1 MSASD
6 YANGAVAIAAVLF
19 AFGIV
24 GRHGAVLALLF
35 FTDWLNFVLSYLP
48 APPVALLYRATGI
61 AIESSVIWS
70 LGDAFIAIGGLVCF
84 VHDRRAWWALA
95 VYALSLTQVILHG
108 LYWDVELIAKTTYY
122 PTLNLM
128 FWSKAAVFIV
138 AGGGGIAS
146 RIGRLLDRS
155 GDVRHTHPS
164 AHSGAR

>member
-1 MSASD
+1 MTAFG

-19 AFGIV
+19 AFGIA
-24 GRHGAVLALLF
+24 GRHGVVLALLF
-35 FTDWLNFVLSYLP
+35 FIDWLHFTLSYFP
-48 APPVALLYRATGI
+48 VPPVALLYRATGI
-61 AIESSVIWS
+61 ELESSVIWS
-70 LGDAFIAIGGLVCF
+70 LGDAFVAIGGLVCF
-84 VHDRRAWWALA
+84 VHDRKAWWALA

-108 LYWDVELIAKTTYY
+108 LYWDIEWIAKTAYY
-122 PTLNLM
+122 PMLNLM